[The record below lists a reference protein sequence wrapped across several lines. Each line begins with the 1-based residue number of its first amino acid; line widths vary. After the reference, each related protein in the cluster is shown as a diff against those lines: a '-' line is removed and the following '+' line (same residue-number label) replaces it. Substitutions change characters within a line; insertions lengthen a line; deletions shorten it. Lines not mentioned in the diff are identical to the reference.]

1 VGDGTG
7 MGRLTGHAF
16 QFRSSDSFMHRLG
29 AGWKLVLAG
38 AMGVA
43 AITARWPAALGGLLL
58 LNMVF
63 YFAAGL
69 KWHDLWRD
77 TRWFLVQ
84 ILIVTGLYVIRY
96 GVQDGLWP
104 GAQVGFK
111 ILLFFLPGAV
121 LFRTTTG
128 SRMTESLRKV
138 LPARMAFVISTSL
151 RFVPLFARELGEIGR
166 IQRLRGA
173 RIGPRQLM
181 NPRNWNDALQ
191 SVFIPLMVRVLKTAE
206 DASLAAQAR
215 GFEEESEG
223 SGSDDT
229 EAGSPKGRLIRKRRK
244 KHEIADRH

>member
-1 VGDGTG
+1 MD
-7 MGRLTGHAF
+7 RLTGHAF
-16 QFRSSDSFMHRLG
+16 QFRSSGSLVHRLG
-29 AGWKLVLAG
+29 AGWKLALAG
-38 AMGVA
+38 VMGVA
-43 AITARWPAALGGLLL
+43 AIAARWPAALGGLLL
-58 LNMVF
+58 LNLIF

-77 TRWFLVQ
+77 TRWFFVQ
-84 ILIVTGLYVIRY
+84 LLIVTGLYVIRY

-104 GAQVGFK
+104 GAQVGAK
-111 ILLFFLPGAV
+111 ILLFFLPGAIF
-121 LFRTTTG
+121 FRTTTG
-128 SRMTESLRKV
+128 SRMTGSLRRV
-138 LPARMAFVISTSL
+138 LPARMAFVVSTSL

-215 GFEEESEG
+215 GFKEESEG
-223 SGSDDT
+223 SGLDD
-229 EAGSPKGRLIRKRRK
+229 AGARYPKGRLIRKRRRR
-244 KHEIADRH
+244 HEVSDRHR